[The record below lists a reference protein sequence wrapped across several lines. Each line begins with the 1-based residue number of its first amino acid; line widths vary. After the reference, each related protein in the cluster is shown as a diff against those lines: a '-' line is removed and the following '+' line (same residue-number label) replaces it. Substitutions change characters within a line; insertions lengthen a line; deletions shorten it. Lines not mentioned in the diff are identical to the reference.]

1 MKKSIIIC
9 LLFAGLFTAFYSKAS
24 VTVLKGGKEKAVIQT
39 SAQCGECQEK
49 IEGAVKKLDGVKS
62 VDLNL
67 DNKKLTVT
75 YDPALV
81 KLEDIKTAIS
91 NVGYDADDVKANAAA
106 YENLPGCCKKGG
118 HE

>member
-1 MKKSIIIC
+1 MKNKSIIII
-9 LLFAGLFTAFYSKAS
+9 LFAGIFSAMMNNAS
-24 VTVLKGGKEKAVIQT
+24 ASILKGGKEKAVIQT

-67 DNKKLTVT
+67 DNKKVTVVF
-75 YDPALV
+75 DPAVTSLD
-81 KLEDIKTAIS
+81 KIRTAIS
-91 NVGYDADDVKANAAA
+91 EVGYDADDVKANPTA
-106 YENLPGCCKKGG
+106 YDNLPGCCKKGG